1 MMKEKIEQEIEKF
14 KKSFKHVKCCML
26 LEKDGNA
33 VACDIE
39 DQEELAFKLSV
50 LFDVDNLEEI
60 VIERSS
66 GNVCYIRRYND
77 KLVYIEFT
85 KKPNIP
91 LLNMYLGKVIP
102 GLFVKDKYEE
112 KLAKPLEEKPVAKE
126 SKVLEVY
133 SEFFRELAKY
143 VASRALIPHD
153 WLLVILKNTLD
164 PRIKV
169 DDKYNLMSS
178 LNEEFLL
185 EILRRNY
192 LEICEK
198 IKNKLKFAFSK
209 DTIEEAFETVIEKIS
224 IKFGDVSEYGIKKC

>member
-1 MMKEKIEQEIEKF
+1 MIKENVEKEIEKF
-14 KKSFKHVKCCML
+14 KKSFKNVKCCMIL
-26 LEKDGNA
+26 DKDGNS

-39 DQEELAFKLSV
+39 NQEELAFKLSV
-50 LFDVDNLEEI
+50 LFDLDDLEEI

-66 GNVCYIRRYND
+66 NNVCYVRKYDD

-102 GLFVKDKYEE
+102 DLHVKGKEE
-112 KLAKPLEEKPVAKE
+112 KVPAKALEEKAIKE

-133 SEFFRELAKY
+133 SVFFREFAGY
-143 VASRALIPHD
+143 ISSRALIPQD

-169 DDKYNLMSS
+169 DEKYNLTSNLS
-178 LNEEFLL
+178 EEFLI
-185 EILRRNY
+185 EILKRNY

-198 IKNKLKFAFSK
+198 IKNKLKFAFS
-209 DTIEEAFETVIEKIS
+209 DETIDEAFEEVIKRIS
-224 IKFGDVSEYGIKKC
+224 SKFGDVSEYGIRKC